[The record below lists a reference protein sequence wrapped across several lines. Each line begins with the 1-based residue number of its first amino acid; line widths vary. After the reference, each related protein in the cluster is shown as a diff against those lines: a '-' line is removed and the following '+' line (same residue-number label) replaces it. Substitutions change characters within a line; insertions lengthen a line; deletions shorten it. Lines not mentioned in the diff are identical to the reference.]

1 MDASSDP
8 REAEPAGRH
17 DEEEPGQDD
26 EDPLLSEEEED
37 SEDDEDSIDPTVFQ
51 VACGK
56 CGCTLSRRGMMVCL
70 VTDRSKSLYSTDI
83 PADGIREH
91 GAPRTIETCECLI
104 RSLGCSGCE
113 HEVGYHVTQPCE
125 VCTLHDHNGHYWLFL
140 AAAVAAAKRY
150 AARRGEAGSDEAGGE
165 AALAAGSGE
174 VGGGGAG
181 GGAGCEAEGGGTVLR
196 WSQLAYNGVEDGRAA
211 AREEGGEEADGEGAA
226 AGDEERCPVCF
237 CR

>member
-8 REAEPAGRH
+8 REREEEEPGQH
-17 DEEEPGQDD
+17 DEAEPGQDD

-83 PADGIREH
+83 PTDGIREH

-150 AARRGEAGSDEAGGE
+150 ATRRGEAGSDEAGG
-165 AALAAGSGE
+165 G
-174 VGGGGAG
+174 
-181 GGAGCEAEGGGTVLR
+181 AEGGGMVLR
-196 WSQLAYNGVEDGRAA
+196 WSQLAYNGVEDGP
-211 AREEGGEEADGEGAA
+211 AA
-226 AGDEERCPVCF
+226 AGKEGGDEADEQVAVTDDEERCPVCF